1 MVRTLVTSSATL
13 LALVFVLVA
22 QPAGAQTDAP
32 EQGRP
37 RLPVF
42 IASDVSIDR
51 AVVGEAFATMPR
63 LGLVIVDDSPA
74 NATEAVFV
82 DATPT
87 GVRVRYWRPDHAELT
102 RTLVP
107 PPGPAQA
114 AEAVALVVIN
124 LVHDEAVDL
133 LSLLAPPEGPDAP
146 LGEDPASFDAPAEQ
160 ASPPEGEP
168 LVELPPEAV
177 TESDPP
183 AVEAPAPDVPAPDAP
198 GPAAEVRDD
207 EQALDVCREG
217 VSHGGIGVDFLPF
230 VGTSSYRPTREAVRG
245 FSLNLIGGLSRGLHG
260 LEIGGA
266 LNIQRSFV
274 CGLQIAGA
282 LNVSL
287 GPVRGVQ
294 IAPVNVATESMTGM
308 QIGVVNVAGD
318 ARGVQLGVLNIS
330 RTAVAPIGLVSIV
343 TQGRT
348 EVHVTSSESGMIV
361 VGASHG
367 GRVVHNIYGFGA
379 RVGGQGARF
388 VLSAG
393 IGARLFTRGRVSMD
407 LDAISNL
414 LVRGGGIRQS
424 ALFQLRLPVE
434 VRIIEQVGVFAALSY
449 QWLYS
454 HDAEERPQVPAALVT
469 THSESTDGT
478 KRVLGWPGLSVGMR
492 VHL

>member
-1 MVRTLVTSSATL
+1 MRSLLTSSATL
-13 LALVFVLVA
+13 LALVLVTAA

-32 EQGRP
+32 EQARP

-42 IASDVSIDR
+42 IASDVPIDR
-51 AVVGEAFATMPR
+51 AVVSEAFATMPR

-74 NATEAVFV
+74 SATEAVFV
-82 DATPT
+82 DTTAT

-133 LSLLAPPEGPDAP
+133 LSLLAPPERPDAP
-146 LGEDPASFDAPAEQ
+146 RTDDPGPTDAPSQE
-160 ASPPEGEP
+160 ASPPEQEP
-168 LVELPPEAV
+168 LVEEPPPEPA
-177 TESDPP
+177 TQSDPP
-183 AVEAPAPDVPAPDAP
+183 AMESPSPEMPAPGAP
-198 GPAAEVRDD
+198 GPAAHADEE

-217 VSHGGIGVDFLPF
+217 VSHGGIGVDFLPM

-287 GPVRGVQ
+287 GPVRGLQ
-294 IAPVNVATESMTGM
+294 IAPVNVATESMTGV

-388 VLSAG
+388 VLAAG
-393 IGARLFTRGRVSMD
+393 IGARLFTHNRVSMD
-407 LDAISNL
+407 LDAISHL

-424 ALFQLRLPVE
+424 ALFQLRLPIE

-469 THSESTDGT
+469 THSESSDGT